1 MPRRPDWV
9 AMAGGGEIDVRTATP
24 DDAAAFIR
32 AVEGAFGHV
41 ATDDDVAFWTA
52 GMQWDRFLVAVDSG
66 QVVAGSGADQMELTL
81 PAPEGVAHPSVAAA
95 AVTAVGV
102 LPTHR
107 RRGIQ
112 RRMMSRLHADA
123 RARGEAV
130 AVLTASES
138 LIYRRYGYGLAAG
151 VQVVAI
157 DPNHAAFLDPPATG
171 GRVRLVDHDEAL
183 KILPALHEQC
193 RRLRPGD
200 LSRPP
205 DWWTRY
211 FADRSDD
218 RGGGSARFYAV
229 HESGEG
235 EPDGFVTYRFHRPA
249 DQRERP
255 GQDVRVDDVYGR
267 HERVDAALWRFVLDL
282 DLVREVVFRR
292 LPLDSALPWRLV
304 DPRRLRTQAVGDHLW
319 VCLLDV
325 ARALSERGFES
336 AGTLVFEVVDGDVET
351 EGTYAL
357 DASPA
362 GATCRRARRG
372 RRAQLRVRLA
382 DLGAAYLGG
391 VPFRVLASAG
401 RIDELDPGAVARADA
416 LFRTRRL
423 PWCGTDF

>member
-1 MPRRPDWV
+1 
-9 AMAGGGEIDVRTATP
+9 MAGGGEIDVRTATP

-41 ATDDDVAFWTA
+41 ATDEDVAFWTA
-52 GMQWDRFLVAVDSG
+52 GMQWDRFLVAVENG

-81 PAPEGVAHPSVAAA
+81 PAPEGVTSPSLPTA

-112 RRMMSRLHADA
+112 RRMMNRLHADA

-151 VQVVAI
+151 VQAAAI
-157 DPNHAAFLDPPATG
+157 DPRHAAFLDPPAVG
-171 GRVRLVDHDEAL
+171 GRIRLVEQDEAQ
-183 KILPALHEQC
+183 KALPALHEQC

-200 LSRPP
+200 LSRPA

-211 FADRSDD
+211 FADRVDD

-229 HESGEG
+229 HESGDG
-235 EPDGFVTYRFHRPA
+235 EPDGYLTYRFHRPA

-267 HERVDAALWRFVLDL
+267 HEGVDAALWRYALDL
-282 DLVREVVFRR
+282 DLVREVMFRK

-304 DPRRLRTQAVGDHLW
+304 DPRRLRTQALADHLW

-325 ARALSERGFES
+325 ERALGERGFES
-336 AGTLVFEVVDGDVET
+336 AGTLAFEVVEGDAET
-351 EGTYAL
+351 EGSYRLEAG
-357 DASPA
+357 PG
-362 GATCRRARRG
+362 GATCRRTGRGG
-372 RRAQLRVRLA
+372 RRELRVRLA

-391 VPFRVLASAG
+391 VPFRVLAAAG
-401 RIDELDPGAVARADA
+401 RVDELEPGAVARADA